1 MQHCSH
7 MFSASDVYKYV
18 DIWHPTVA
26 SEVLFTI
33 STIFED
39 VDISHLDMEESED
52 TQEYYFDIFDVIFD
66 FDVEDS
72 LMAAI
77 PLKLLSVD
85 EDTMDSD
92 MEDSN

>member
-1 MQHCSH
+1 M
-7 MFSASDVYKYV
+7 YINNYV
-18 DIWHPTVA
+18 DIWHPSVA

-39 VDISHLDMEESED
+39 ADISQLNMEEPED
-52 TQEYYFDIFDVIFD
+52 SQEFYFDFCDAIFE

-77 PLKLLSVD
+77 PLELLIGY
-85 EDTMDSD
+85 EDTIISD
-92 MEDSN
+92 IEDIS